1 MIVLFIVFVL
11 DCSIIMYYCVSL
23 MFGSLNYDVSRLLE
37 SFLKVERGEGY
48 DCLWLCYLFFFNVYV
63 LNKY

>member
-23 MFGSLNYDVSRLLE
+23 MFESLNYDVSRLLE

-48 DCLWLCYLFFFNVYV
+48 DCL
-63 LNKY
+63 